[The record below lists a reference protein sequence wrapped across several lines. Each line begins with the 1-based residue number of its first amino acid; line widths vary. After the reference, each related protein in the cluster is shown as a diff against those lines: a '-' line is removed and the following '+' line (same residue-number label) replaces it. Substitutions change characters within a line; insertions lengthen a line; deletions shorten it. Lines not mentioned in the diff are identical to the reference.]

1 MLHCKFGRAENDEC
15 TVKSRPILTMIFLFF
30 FSKHFQEAKVISSIH
45 KDTHPAKYARCLFKL
60 SEALR
65 HVPGREAEADQRLKE
80 AKDLHFQIIGKT
92 RRVTMER
99 SKDNSYTHSGQV
111 KEEDF
116 DALIHISQ
124 R

>member
-1 MLHCKFGRAENDEC
+1 MLHCKFERADNDES
-15 TVKSRPILTMIFLFF
+15 TVYQCAANLMLPFR
-30 FSKHFQEAKVISSIH
+30 KHLQEATVIASIH
-45 KDTHPAKYARCLFKL
+45 KDSHPAKYARCLFKL

-65 HVPGREAEADQRLKE
+65 QVLGQETEADQRLKE
-80 AKDLHFQIIGKT
+80 AKDLYSQITGNTQATNVERQEGTPLT
-92 RRVTMER
+92 RLDR
-99 SKDNSYTHSGQV
+99 V